1 MVSKSFIV
9 GLLGVAAVSEAAS
22 VPRPFDHILNRRAA
36 KAVKSRQFG
45 GGFGGGGFG
54 NGGGFNGGGFNN
66 GGNFGGNNGG
76 NNNNNGGDDNNNNNG
91 GDNNNGG
98 NNGGNLCIDPSVL
111 ATGSAQDGQADADA
125 GQSASLTDDA
135 NFISF
140 CQGKTITNGIQERGG
155 SCNPIP
161 MGDMPGTDRMI
172 TGIVLNPQHNDD
184 LAENTDFDVQVQI
197 NNLQAGTFT
206 NPDNTYYAA
215 PQQLNNQG
223 QVIGHTH
230 ITVQDLGNSLNPTQP
245 PDPTQFVFF
254 KGINDQGNGQGLLST
269 TVTGG
274 LPPGNYRVCTMTAAA
289 NHQPVLMPVAQRG
302 AQDDCQKFT
311 VGAFGGG
318 NNNNDNGDNNNN
330 NQGGNGGNGGFNG
343 GNGGFNGGFGGGNG
357 GFGGGFGNGGFGGQQ
372 GDDANDSNAQA
383 LGGER
388 PEITSSD
395 DPRRPF
401 TVEGNT
407 FTSEDAAKQ
416 RACDIQRNRCNDA
429 ANSGAG
435 HTLSDCDAQMQTCL
449 SS

>member
-9 GLLGVAAVSEAAS
+9 GLLGVAAVTEAAS
-22 VPRPFDHILNRRAA
+22 VPRPFDQILNRRAA

-54 NGGGFNGGGFNN
+54 NGGGFNGGGGFDN
-66 GGNFGGNNGG
+66 GGNFGGDNGG
-76 NNNNNGGDDNNNNNG
+76 GDNNDGGDDNNDGGDNNNNGGNQC
-91 GDNNNGG
+91 
-98 NNGGNLCIDPSVL
+98 LDPSVI
-111 ATGSAQDGQADADA
+111 ATGSAQDGQADAEA
-125 GQSASLTDDA
+125 GQSPSLTDDA
-135 NFISF
+135 NFINF
-140 CQGKTITNGIQERGG
+140 CQGKTITNGLQERGG
-155 SCNPIP
+155 SCNPIV
-161 MGDMPGTDRMI
+161 MGDMPGADRMI
-172 TGIVLNPQHNDD
+172 SGILLNPQHNSDIP
-184 LAENTDFDVQVQI
+184 ANTDFDVQVQI
-197 NNLQAGTFT
+197 NNLEAGSFT

-215 PQQLNNQG
+215 PQQLNNNG

-245 PDPTQFVFF
+245 PDPSQFVFF
-254 KGINDQGNGQGLLST
+254 KGINDPGNGQGLLST

-274 LPPGNYRVCTMTAAA
+274 LPPGNYRVCTMTSAS

-311 VGAFGGG
+311 VGAFNNGG
-318 NNNNDNGDNNNN
+318 
-330 NQGGNGGNGGFNG
+330 NQGGNGGFDGGNGGFNG
-343 GNGGFNGGFGGGNG
+343 GNGGFDGGNGGNG

-372 GDDANDSNAQA
+372 GNDANDSNAQA

-388 PEITSSD
+388 PEISSSN

-401 TVEGNT
+401 TVDGNT
-407 FTSEDAAKQ
+407 FSSEDEAKQ